1 MDAGKC
7 PGSRRIGA
15 SRYQVSAILSSS
27 AQKPTLAKL
36 TPEQFKE
43 AATLLVEV
51 LQFAAPADVLLSAY
65 FRHHPKLGGQDRGQI
80 ADCVY
85 GVLRRLMALR
95 WLMPE
100 GSPRLILAL
109 WLARFQGLNQRDL
122 EPLIREKDRAH
133 LLEAKAKKLD
143 DAPLEVH
150 AELPAWVVEALR
162 VNHDDAAILALG
174 RSLQTSAPLDLRVNV
189 LKDSREAVLAFFAKH
204 DIEAQ
209 ATPYAPWGIRIKTPL
224 DLSRHVLFKKGV
236 FEVQD
241 EGSQLL
247 ALLVGARRGEMVADL
262 CAGAGGKTLALGAA
276 MASSGRLYAFDI
288 SEKRLAKFSP
298 RLKKSGLSN
307 VTVQLI
313 NSENDTRIKRL
324 AGKLDR
330 VLIDAPCSGLGTL
343 RRNPDLKF
351 RQSPDT
357 LASLTKTQTSLI
369 RAGAKML
376 KPGGRL
382 IYATCSLLDAENMT
396 IVSGFL
402 AEHPEF
408 KLVPARDILVAQR
421 VELDTGDTLQLTPAS
436 HGTDGFFAAVL
447 EKVAAV

>member
-1 MDAGKC
+1 MLKF
-7 PGSRRIGA
+7 S
-15 SRYQVSAILSSS
+15 
-27 AQKPTLAKL
+27 
-36 TPEQFKE
+36 
-43 AATLLVEV
+43 
-51 LQFAAPADVLLSAY
+51 APADAQLSAY
-65 FRHHPKLGGQDRGQI
+65 FRHNPKLGGQDRARI
-80 ADCVY
+80 ADSVY
-85 GVLRRLMALR
+85 GVLRHLMALR
-95 WLMPE
+95 WLLPDAT
-100 GSPRLILAL
+100 PRQLLAL
-109 WLARFQGLNQRDL
+109 WLMRFQGMNQRDL
-122 EPLIREKDRAH
+122 EPLIKDKDRAA
-133 LLEAKAKKLD
+133 LQEARGKKLD
-143 DAPLEVH
+143 EAPLAVK
-150 AELPAWVVEALR
+150 AELPDWIMAQLR
-162 VNHDDAAILALG
+162 STLDEAAILALG
-174 RSLQTSAPLDLRVNV
+174 RSLQATAPLDLRVNI
-189 LKDSREAVLAFFAKH
+189 LKDSREAVLDLLHKQELAA
-204 DIEAQ
+204 DP
-209 ATPYAPWGIRIKTPL
+209 TPHSPWGIRLTAPQ

-236 FEVQD
+236 IEVQD

-288 SEKRLAKFSP
+288 SEKRLAKLSP

-307 VTVQLI
+307 VTAQLI

-351 RQSPDT
+351 RQTPAT
-357 LASLTKTQTSLI
+357 LASLTQTQASLI

-382 IYATCSLLDAENMT
+382 VYATCSLLDAENQV
-396 IVSGFL
+396 IVANFL

-408 KLVPARDILVAQR
+408 RLLPARDILASQR
-421 VELDTGDTLQLTPAS
+421 IPLDTGEYLSLSPGT

-447 EKVAAV
+447 EKTQN

>member
-1 MDAGKC
+1 MSQNSQTS
-7 PGSRRIGA
+7 P
-15 SRYQVSAILSSS
+15 
-27 AQKPTLAKL
+27 AQKSTPAKL
-36 TPEQFKE
+36 TPAQFQE

-51 LQFAAPADVLLSAY
+51 LKFDAPADVLLSAY

-80 ADCVY
+80 ADCIY

-100 GSPRLILAL
+100 ASPRMTLSL
-109 WLARFQGLNQRDL
+109 WLARFQGFNQRDL
-122 EPLIREKDRAH
+122 EALIREKDRAQ

-162 VNHDDAAILALG
+162 AGLDNTGHDDAAILALG
-174 RSLQTSAPLDLRVNV
+174 RSLQTSAPLDLRVNA
-189 LKDSREAVLAFFAKH
+189 LKDSREAVLALFAKH

-313 NSENDTRIKRL
+313 NNENDTRIKRL

-351 RQSPDT
+351 RQSPDS
-357 LASLTKTQTSLI
+357 LASLTLTQASLI

-382 IYATCSLLDAENMT
+382 VYATCSLLNAENMA

-402 AEHPEF
+402 TEHPEF
-408 KLVPARDILVAQR
+408 KLLPAREVLAAQR

-447 EKVAAV
+447 EKVASA

>member
-1 MDAGKC
+1 M
-7 PGSRRIGA
+7 GS
-15 SRYQVSAILSSS
+15 SRYKVSSILSSS
-27 AQKPTLAKL
+27 TPKHTAAKL
-36 TPEQFKE
+36 TPAQFQE
-43 AATLLVEV
+43 ASTLLVEV
-51 LQFAAPADVLLSAY
+51 LKFAAPADVLLSAY
-65 FRHHPKLGGQDRGQI
+65 FRHNPKLGSQDRGQI

-85 GVLRRLMALR
+85 GVLRRLLALR

-100 GSPRLILAL
+100 TTPRMLLAL
-109 WLARFQGLNQRDL
+109 WLTRFQGINLREL
-122 EPLIREKDRAH
+122 ESFIREKERAE
-133 LLEAKAKKLD
+133 LAEIRSKSLD
-143 DAPLEVH
+143 EAPLAVH
-150 AELPAWVVEALR
+150 AELPEWVVQALR
-162 VNHDDAAILALG
+162 ASHDDAAILALG
-174 RSLQTSAPLDLRVNV
+174 RSLQTSAPLDLRVNT
-189 LKDSREAVLAFFAKH
+189 LKDSREAVLELLTKH
-204 DIEAQ
+204 GIDAQ
-209 ATPYAPWGIRIKTPL
+209 ATPYSPWGIRIKTPQ

-262 CAGAGGKTLALGAA
+262 CAGAGGKTLALGTA

-288 SEKRLAKFSP
+288 SEKRLAKLAP

-351 RQSPDT
+351 RQTPGT
-357 LASLTKTQTSLI
+357 LASLTRTQASLI
-369 RAGAKML
+369 RAGAKLL

-382 IYATCSLLDAENMT
+382 VYATCSLLDAENQA
-396 IVSGFL
+396 IVSAFL

-408 KLVPARDILVAQR
+408 KLLPARDVLAAQR
-421 VELDTGDTLQLTPAS
+421 IELDTGETLQLTPAA

-447 EKVAAV
+447 EKA